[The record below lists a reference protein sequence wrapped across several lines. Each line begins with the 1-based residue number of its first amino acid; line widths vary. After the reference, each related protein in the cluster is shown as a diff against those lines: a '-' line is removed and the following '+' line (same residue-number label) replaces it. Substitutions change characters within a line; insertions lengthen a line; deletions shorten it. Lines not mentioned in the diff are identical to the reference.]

1 MARPSSPAMAS
12 LLQKVDEE
20 TAFPDLP
27 DDGSDIRTEVDPDSE
42 PEDIANVALPYDA
55 ETPLEEAS
63 EEDPDL
69 NDRDTQETISAD
81 RPFKKRRLYPMPF
94 SIFILL
100 SFL

>member
-1 MARPSSPAMAS
+1 M
-12 LLQKVDEE
+12 
-20 TAFPDLP
+20 
-27 DDGSDIRTEVDPDSE
+27 DPDFD
-42 PEDIANVALPYDA
+42 PVDIANVALPDDA

-81 RPFKKRRLYPMPF
+81 TPFKKRRLYPMLF
-94 SIFILL
+94 CIFILL